1 LSPSGQA
8 VDEANVDPYPP
19 VVVERE
25 EGWFMKVIP
34 VISLRLDA
42 ALN

>member
-1 LSPSGQA
+1 MSPSGQA
-8 VDEANVDPYPP
+8 VDETDQEPYPH

-25 EGWFMKVIP
+25 EGWFMKVMR